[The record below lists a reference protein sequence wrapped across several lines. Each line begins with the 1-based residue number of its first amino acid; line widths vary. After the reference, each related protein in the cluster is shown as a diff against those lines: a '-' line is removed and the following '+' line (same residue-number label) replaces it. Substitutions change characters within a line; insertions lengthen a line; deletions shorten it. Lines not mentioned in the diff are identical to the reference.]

1 VTIEV
6 ILPCLNEAAALPW
19 VLDRLPPG
27 YSAVV
32 ADNGSSDGSVEI
44 AAARGARVVR
54 AVQRGYG
61 SACHAGLMAAEADLV
76 AIMDCDGSVDPA
88 GLPALVRPVLDEQ
101 VDLVVGR
108 RRPRTWAAFPWQLR
122 VANAVLAAQ
131 LRRRTGLRI
140 LDCGPV
146 RVARRTLLLELE
158 LQDRRFGYPVE
169 TLVKAAAAGWRVR
182 QVDVDY
188 FPRHGR
194 SKVTGTPLGVLR
206 AVRDSRAA
214 LDLKSVVR

>member
-1 VTIEV
+1 MTIEV

-19 VLDRLPPG
+19 VLDRLPLG

-44 AAARGARVVR
+44 ATSRGARVVR
-54 AVQRGYG
+54 VEQRGYG
-61 SACHAGLMAAEADLV
+61 AACHAGLLAAEADLV
-76 AIMDCDGSVDPA
+76 VIMDCDGSVDPA
-88 GLPALVRPVLDEQ
+88 GLPAVVRPVLDEQ
-101 VDLVVGR
+101 ADLVVAR
-108 RRPRTWAAFPWQLR
+108 RRPRASGAFPWQLR
-122 VANAVLAAQ
+122 LANAVLAAQ
-131 LRRRTGLRI
+131 VRRRSGLRI

-146 RVARRTLLLELE
+146 RTARRTGLLQLE

-188 FPRHGR
+188 FPRQGR
-194 SKVTGTPLGVLR
+194 SKVTGTPLGLLR

-214 LDLKSVVR
+214 LDRKALTR